1 MNLLDSA
8 ERIFFVGVGGI
19 GLSGLA
25 RLLRAQGKICSGS
38 DVNESST
45 TTELEKEGMHITIGH
60 QRLPEDTDLVI
71 YSEAVPLDVP
81 ELNDAE
87 QWGIPMMTYFEALGE
102 LTENYRLIALAG
114 THGKTTTTAMLGLI
128 LINAGLDPTVL
139 VGSKLR
145 EFDGKNVRMGAS
157 DLFIVEACEY
167 RRNFLPLNPEL
178 TGVLNIELDHVDYFN
193 DFEDYESA
201 FKQLAEQSGE
211 VIWPDEVSEYEGK
224 MFLPGYHNRMNA
236 GMAAVLARRL
246 GVNEDVIAETLAGF
260 TGTWRRFDYQ
270 GTANGAL
277 VYDDYAHHP
286 TEIKATLLAAREK
299 HPEARIVA
307 VFEPH
312 QYSRT
317 AEMLD
322 GFAASFEEADEV
334 IIPGIYGV
342 RDSEEAKNLVS
353 AESLVAAIGEHHEK
367 VSFGDGYEE
376 TAKKLLANSG
386 PGELIMIMGAGTV
399 NKIIPMILDD
409 GGGLGAS

>member
-38 DVNESST
+38 DVRESSIT
-45 TTELEKEGMHITIGH
+45 AELEKEGMHITIGH
-60 QRLPEDTDLVI
+60 QNLPDGTDLVI

-81 ELNDAE
+81 ELDDAE
-87 QWGIPMMTYFEALGE
+87 NNDIPMMTYFEALGV
-102 LTENYRLIALAG
+102 LTDRYRLVALAG

-167 RRNFLPLNPEL
+167 RRNFLPLKPEL
-178 TGVLNIELDHVDYFN
+178 LGILNVELDHVDYFN

-211 VIWPDEVSEYEGK
+211 VIWPDEVSEYEGE
-224 MFLPGYHNRMNA
+224 MFLPGFHNRMNA
-236 GMAAVLARRL
+236 GMAAALARRL
-246 GVNEDVIAETLAGF
+246 GVNEAVIEETLAGF
-260 TGTWRRFDYQ
+260 SGTWRRFDYQ

-317 AEMLD
+317 AEMLE
-322 GFAASFEEADEV
+322 GFAESFNEADEV

-342 RDSEEAKNLVS
+342 RDSEESMNAVSAQDLVDAIGENHENVSFEDGYENTAKNLLNHVG
-353 AESLVAAIGEHHEK
+353 A
-367 VSFGDGYEE
+367 GD
-376 TAKKLLANSG
+376 
-386 PGELIMIMGAGTV
+386 LIMIMGAGTV
-399 NKIIPMILDD
+399 DQLVPLILDD